1 MKPLIV
7 GLTGQTGA
15 GKTTVSRCFRAAGLA
30 VIDCDLVAR
39 EVVEVGSPCLEEI
52 RAAFGPEMLDEN
64 GALRRREMAR
74 LVFGDPEKKRQYEA
88 IIFPHITVALER
100 EIARLE
106 NRAVAVLDAPT
117 LFESGADSMCR
128 CIVSVVAPEE
138 LRVKRIVERDG
149 IDRELALL
157 RIRAQHG
164 EAFFR
169 GRSRFVIDNGGD
181 LEALEQAARQ
191 TAEELLALA
200 RLF

>member
-15 GKTTVSRCFRAAGLA
+15 GKTTVSRCFREAGLA

-88 IIFPHITVALER
+88 IIFPHITVALE
-100 EIARLE
+100 

-157 RIRAQHG
+157 RIRAQHE